1 MTEPTHPLPPP
12 HRSRDLPGR
21 VRGRLRSALGVALVA
36 AGCMPPR
43 PVSDVSQGEPL
54 RATVRVGAPLDI
66 ELGLLRGGRPG
77 APRVIL
83 VHGTPGDANGWIDHV
98 LRPSADMDVI
108 AIDRPGFGR
117 SGPEGAL
124 PRLADQ
130 AAAVAALLPD
140 DGSRAVLL
148 GHSLG
153 GPVVARVAADHPDRV
168 SAVVLLA
175 AALDP
180 ALETIHPMQ
189 RVGAWPPVSAML
201 PRAIRNANVELM
213 DLKPELEA
221 LGPMLAT
228 IRAKVV
234 IVHGTADPLVP
245 VANVDYA
252 QARLTGA
259 RCVRTTLLEGADHF
273 LPWNAF
279 DVVQRALREA
289 LEPAC

>member
-1 MTEPTHPLPPP
+1 MTAPLVPVPLPRPP
-12 HRSRDLPGR
+12 AAAR
-21 VRGRLRSALGVALVA
+21 RGRLRSAIGVALVA
-36 AGCMPPR
+36 AGCTPPR
-43 PVSDVSQGEPL
+43 PRADASAADAL
-54 RATVRVGAPLDI
+54 RSTVRVGAPLEV
-66 ELGLLRGGRPG
+66 ELGLLRGGRAG

-83 VHGTPGDANGWIDHV
+83 VHGTPGDAAGWVDHV
-98 LRPSADMDVI
+98 LQPSTDMDVI
-108 AIDRPGFGR
+108 ALDRPGFGR

-130 AAAVAALLPD
+130 AMAVAALLPD

-153 GPVVARVAADHPDRV
+153 GAVVARVAAEHPDRV
-168 SAVVLLA
+168 AAVVLLA

-180 ALETIHPMQ
+180 AQESIHPMQ

-201 PRAIRNANVELM
+201 PRAVRNANTELM
-213 DLKPELEA
+213 ALKPELEA
-221 LGPMLAT
+221 LEPLLGS
-228 IRAKVV
+228 IVAKVV

-245 VANVDYA
+245 VANVAYA
-252 QARLTGA
+252 QARLTRA

-279 DVVQRALREA
+279 DAVQQGLRDA
-289 LEPAC
+289 LEPTC